1 MAAWEVLGVDPIRSN
16 YSNKEQPPP
25 GLALNAQL
33 AKLATRQHG
42 VVTAAQLRELGL
54 SRATITHR
62 ADAGRLHRIHRGV
75 YAVGHD
81 RLSEKGRYMAAV
93 LAAGDGAALA
103 GLSAAA
109 LWQAW
114 KRKVPEIDV
123 VAPRGRRPKPG
134 FRLHTTRHLH
144 HTDVTTHDGIPVTTI
159 ARTLV
164 DLTDTLT
171 AHQLANVIHEAEFR
185 NRFNRAA
192 TLAAMTR
199 ANGRRN
205 LAKLAEALRSDG
217 AGTRS
222 ELEDRFLSLVA
233 DLPQPGVN
241 TRIEG
246 LEVDFAWPG
255 LVVEVDGPGHR
266 RARTQR
272 EDAVR
277 DAILHA
283 AGYSVPRLTPDDLT

>member
-1 MAAWEVLGVDPIRSN
+1 MLHKPQTGLEEREA
-16 YSNKEQPPP
+16 PP
-25 GLALNAQL
+25 GLPLNAQL
-33 AKLATRQHG
+33 ARLAARQHG

-54 SRATITHR
+54 THQAISAR
-62 ADAGRLHRIHRGV
+62 ADTGALHRVHRGV
-75 YAVGHD
+75 YAVGHQ
-81 RLSEKGRYMAAV
+81 RLSERGAYMAAA

-114 KRKVPEIDV
+114 RRKVREIHV
-123 VAPRGRRPKPG
+123 LVPRHRRPQPG
-134 FRLHTTRHLH
+134 FRLHLTRHLH
-144 HTDVTTHDGIPVTTI
+144 ASDVTVHDGIPVTTM

-171 AHQLANVIHEAEFR
+171 PHQLANVIHEAAFR
-185 NRFNRAA
+185 NRFNRTA
-192 TLAAMTR
+192 TLAAMAR

-205 LAKLAEALRSDG
+205 LARLAEALQAEG

-222 ELEDRFLSLVA
+222 DLEDRFLSLIT
-233 DLPQPGVN
+233 DLPQPKVN

-255 LVVEVDGPGHR
+255 LVVEIDGHGHTR
-266 RARTQR
+266 KSTQR
-272 EDAVR
+272 EDAAR
-277 DAILHA
+277 EAILKA
-283 AGYSVPRLTPDDLT
+283 GGYSVLRLTPT